1 MEQIVLNENDEIV
14 MKLLYYF
21 ITKEGYS
28 PIVLHGAKDEIWLEK
43 LDGNYKIV
51 RIVSNY
57 IHNDEQLDF
66 DLFKT
71 KQIIKKIKKKTFS
84 FNINTLSL
92 FLNLGDNV
100 HMDEREYNNVDCANI
115 KKMNDLKKYQFII
128 DEFPTITK
136 EMTMKEKGM
145 ELFLKIT
152 KDITNKNEQEAK
164 KAEDVFTK
172 RKPYITFIL
181 IAINAIIFVLS
192 NINVDILN
200 KLFLAPNIEGEYY
213 RLITSV
219 FTHYN
224 AFHFLFN
231 MYALYIVGP
240 QIENFFGR
248 IKYLIIYLGSGII
261 ASLMSLTFLNGA
273 GSLGASGAI
282 FGLFGSLLYFGYH
295 YRLYLGS
302 ILKSQLIPLIL
313 LNLMIGFIIPGID
326 NAAHIGGLV
335 GGITLSMA
343 IGVKYKSSN
352 IDRVNGIILSVILVA
367 FLIYTAFYTI

>member
-100 HMDEREYNNVDCANI
+100 HMDGREYNNVDCANI

-240 QIENFFGR
+240 QIENFFGC

-261 ASLMSLTFLNGA
+261 ASLMSLTLLNGV

-302 ILKSQLIPLIL
+302 ILKSQLIPLIFF
-313 LNLMIGFIIPGID
+313 NLMIGFIIPGID

-352 IDRVNGIILSVILVA
+352 IDMVNGIILSVILVA

>member
-71 KQIIKKIKKKTFS
+71 KQIVKKIKKKTFS

-100 HMDEREYNNVDCANI
+100 HMDKREYDNVDCANI

-136 EMTMKEKGM
+136 DMTMKEKGM

-172 RKPYITFIL
+172 KKPYITFIL

-200 KLFLAPNIEGEYY
+200 KLFLSPYIGGEYY

-248 IKYLIIYLGSGII
+248 IKYIIIYLGSGII
-261 ASLMSLTFLNGA
+261 ASLMSLTFLNGV

-295 YRLYLGS
+295 YRLYLGN

-326 NAAHIGGLV
+326 NASHIGGLV

-343 IGVKYKSSN
+343 IGVKYKSAS
-352 IDRVNGIILSVILVA
+352 IDRINGIILSIILVA
-367 FLIYTAFYTI
+367 FLIYTAFFTI

>member
-71 KQIIKKIKKKTFS
+71 KQIVKKIKKKTFS

-100 HMDEREYNNVDCANI
+100 HMDGREYNNVDCANI

>member
-100 HMDEREYNNVDCANI
+100 HMDGREYNNVDCANI